1 MPPMSELLVVTLAR
15 EAETNRAGVV
25 LLTMDQALGLPG
37 QLLALAVCVIVAGLP
52 VTGFLL
58 WWNRGRRFPA
68 ISAPAR
74 SGNDIALSGG
84 DARTAPLTYPAI
96 TRPIVGR
103 VTVKGAPGS

>member
-1 MPPMSELLVVTLAR
+1 MRCPRCGGLLVVTLAR
-15 EAETNRAGVV
+15 EAETDRAGGV
-25 LLTMDQALGLPG
+25 LRTMDQALGLPG

-84 DARTAPLTYPAI
+84 DAPDAALTYPAT
-96 TRPIVGR
+96 TRPLAGR
-103 VTVKGAPGS
+103 VT